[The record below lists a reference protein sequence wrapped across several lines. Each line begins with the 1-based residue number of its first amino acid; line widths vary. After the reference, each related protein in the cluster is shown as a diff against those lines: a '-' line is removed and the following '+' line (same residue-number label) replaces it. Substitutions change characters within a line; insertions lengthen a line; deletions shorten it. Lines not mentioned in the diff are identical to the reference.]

1 MKNRRYTYIYILLAV
16 MLLGASYQL
25 NYRDSKEAM
34 QSRINEQF
42 REAVPHWGNEIC
54 DIQKIPYRRR
64 YDSESYARKTKT
76 TIIYEKE
83 LSKVWDTIVISAR
96 YYLPKERYEY
106 QKRNLE
112 CSLILCDD
120 YKPALTDSL
129 FSNLLADMGIEA
141 EAATELHVKD
151 LKEMFP
157 TADSMN
163 VNAPIREVLIA
174 RHVEGFVTDS
184 VGIGI
189 CDQGLMVGKVAV
201 SRHTVLAHMRWV
213 SRWQIALILLLAAG
227 YAVAAYCQKTV
238 ARLCSMK
245 IIGNTCIDLDANVIR
260 YWDGTT
266 QPLTPT
272 KSALLS
278 MLADAAPDYRLLK
291 EDICQAIWQRNAKDG
306 QALYHVAVSELR
318 TYLVAPDDSL
328 TLNTLPREGIQLI
341 IDPERLHPHRRLHY
355 WRRR

>member
-1 MKNRRYTYIYILLAV
+1 MNHRYTYIYILLAV

-25 NYRDSKEAM
+25 NYRDS
-34 QSRINEQF
+34 
-42 REAVPHWGNEIC
+42 REAVCESINERFREEVPYWGDSILSIR
-54 DIQKIPYRRR
+54 DIPRWGRHS
-64 YDSESYARKTKT
+64 SEAYARKTETK
-76 TIIYEKE
+76 IIGGMGF
-83 LSKVWDTIVISAR
+83 SNGVDTVVISAR
-96 YYLPKERYEY
+96 YYLPKTYGEY
-106 QKRNLE
+106 QHKNYE
-112 CSLILCDD
+112 TSLMLCEE
-120 YKPALTDSL
+120 YEIALTDSF
-129 FSNLLADMGIEA
+129 FSNLLTSMGIEG
-141 EAATELHVKD
+141 EAATELHVKN

-163 VNAPIREVLIA
+163 VNAPIREVLVA
-174 RHVEGFVTDS
+174 KHVEGFVTDS

-238 ARLCSMK
+238 ARLRSMK

-291 EDICQAIWQRNAKDG
+291 EDICQAIWQRSAKDG

-318 TYLVAPDDSL
+318 TYLVAPDDAL
-328 TLNTLPREGIQLI
+328 TLNTLPREGIQLV
-341 IDPERLHPHRRLHY
+341 IDPERLYPHRHLHY

>member
-1 MKNRRYTYIYILLAV
+1 MKNHRYTYIYILLAV

-25 NYRDSKEAM
+25 NYRDS
-34 QSRINEQF
+34 
-42 REAVPHWGNEIC
+42 REAVCESINERFREEVPYWGDSIYIMRNLPHWG
-54 DIQKIPYRRR
+54 RSS
-64 YDSESYARKTKT
+64 SEAYARKTETK
-76 TIIYEKE
+76 IIGD
-83 LSKVWDTIVISAR
+83 LGFSNGVDTIVISAR
-96 YYLPKERYEY
+96 YYLPKTYREY
-106 QKRNLE
+106 QHKNGE
-112 CSLILCDD
+112 SVLIWHGE
-120 YKPALTDSL
+120 YSPVITDSF
-129 FSNLLADMGIEA
+129 FSNLLTSMGIEG
-141 EAATELHVKD
+141 EAATELHVKN

-163 VNAPIREVLIA
+163 VNAPIREVLVA
-174 RHVEGFVTDS
+174 KHVKGFVTDS

-238 ARLCSMK
+238 ARLRSMK

-318 TYLVAPDDSL
+318 TYLVAPDDAL

-341 IDPERLHPHRRLHY
+341 IDPKRLHPHRHLHY

>member
-1 MKNRRYTYIYILLAV
+1 MKNRRFTYIYILLAA
-16 MLLGASYQL
+16 LLLSASYQL
-25 NYRDSKEAM
+25 NYRDSKVAM
-34 QSRINEQF
+34 QSRINERF
-42 REAVPHWGNEIC
+42 REAVPHWLNTIFNTL
-54 DIQKIPYRRR
+54 QIPQGGLYNRA
-64 YDSESYARKTKT
+64 ESVRKTKT
-76 TIIYEKE
+76 TIIGAK
-83 LSKVWDTIVISAR
+83 DTIEISAR
-96 YYLPKERYEY
+96 YFPRTDYEWWLR
-106 QKRNLE
+106 KGLE
-112 CSLILCDD
+112 GMLIKSDMYDSTL
-120 YKPALTDSL
+120 ADSL
-129 FSNLLADMGIEA
+129 FNNLLTSLGIEA

-163 VNAPIREVLIA
+163 VDVPIREVLA
-174 RHVEGFVTDS
+174 AKHVEGFVTDS

-227 YAVAAYCQKTV
+227 YAVAAYCRKTI
-238 ARLCSMK
+238 AHLRSMK

-291 EDICQAIWQRNAKDG
+291 EDICQAIWQRSAKDG

>member
-1 MKNRRYTYIYILLAV
+1 MKNRRFTYIYILLAV

-25 NYRDSKEAM
+25 NYRDSKAEVYE
-34 QSRINEQF
+34 RINERF
-42 REAVPHWGNEIC
+42 REEVPHWGNTIC
-54 DIQKIPYRRR
+54 DIQKIPYSRR
-64 YDSESYARKTKT
+64 YDSKSYARKTKT

-96 YYLPKERYEY
+96 YYLPKEHYEY

-120 YKPALTDSL
+120 YKPALADSL
-129 FSNLLADMGIEA
+129 FNNLLTSLGIEA
-141 EAATELHVKD
+141 EAATELHVKE

-163 VNAPIREVLIA
+163 VNAPIREVLVA
-174 RHVEGFVTDS
+174 KHVEGFVTDS

-201 SRHTVLAHMRWV
+201 SRHTVLAHMHRV

-227 YAVAAYCQKTV
+227 YAVAAYCLKTV
-238 ARLCSMK
+238 ARLRNMK

-341 IDPERLHPHRRLHY
+341 IDPKRLHPHRRLHY

>member
-1 MKNRRYTYIYILLAV
+1 MNRRHTYIYILLAV

-25 NYRDSKEAM
+25 NYRDS
-34 QSRINEQF
+34 
-42 REAVPHWGNEIC
+42 REAVCESINERFREEVPYWGDSIYIMRNLPHWG
-54 DIQKIPYRRR
+54 RSS
-64 YDSESYARKTKT
+64 SEAYARKTETK
-76 TIIYEKE
+76 IIGD
-83 LSKVWDTIVISAR
+83 LGFSNGVDTIVISAR
-96 YYLPKERYEY
+96 YYLPKTYREY
-106 QKRNLE
+106 QHKNGE
-112 CSLILCDD
+112 SVLIWHGE
-120 YKPALTDSL
+120 YSPVTTDSF
-129 FSNLLADMGIEA
+129 FSNLLTSMGIEG
-141 EAATELHVKD
+141 EAATELHVKN

-163 VNAPIREVLIA
+163 VNAPIREVLVA
-174 RHVEGFVTDS
+174 KHVEGFVTDS

-201 SRHTVLAHMRWV
+201 SRHTVLVHMRWV

-238 ARLCSMK
+238 ARLRSMK

-291 EDICQAIWQRNAKDG
+291 EDICHAIWQRSAKDG

-318 TYLVAPDDSL
+318 TYLVAPDDAL

-341 IDPERLHPHRRLHY
+341 IDPEHLHPHRRLHY

>member
-1 MKNRRYTYIYILLAV
+1 
-16 MLLGASYQL
+16 
-25 NYRDSKEAM
+25 M

-42 REAVPHWGNEIC
+42 REAVPHWLNTIFNTL
-54 DIQKIPYRRR
+54 QIPQGGLYNRA
-64 YDSESYARKTKT
+64 ESVRKTKT
-76 TIIYEKE
+76 TIIGAK
-83 LSKVWDTIVISAR
+83 DTIEISAR
-96 YYLPKERYEY
+96 YFPRTDYEWWLR
-106 QKRNLE
+106 KNLE
-112 CSLILCDD
+112 SMLIKSDMYD
-120 YKPALTDSL
+120 SALTDSL
-129 FSNLLADMGIEA
+129 FNNLLTSLGIEA
-141 EAATELHVKD
+141 EVATELHVKD

-163 VNAPIREVLIA
+163 VNAPIREVLTA
-174 RHVEGFVTDS
+174 RHVEGFATDT

-201 SRHTVLAHMRWV
+201 SRHTVLGHMRWV
-213 SRWQIALILLLAAG
+213 SRWQIALILLLAAS

-238 ARLCSMK
+238 ARLRSMK

-328 TLNTLPREGIQLI
+328 TLNTLPREGIQLV
-341 IDPERLHPHRRLHY
+341 IDLERLHPHRHLHY

>member
-1 MKNRRYTYIYILLAV
+1 MKNRRFTYIYILLAA
-16 MLLGASYQL
+16 LLLAASYQL
-25 NYRDSKEAM
+25 NYRDSKVAV
-34 QSRINEQF
+34 QDRINEQF
-42 REAVPHWGNEIC
+42 RGAVPYWGDSIYIMRNLPHWG
-54 DIQKIPYRRR
+54 RSS
-64 YDSESYARKTKT
+64 SEAYARKTETK
-76 TIIYEKE
+76 IIGD
-83 LSKVWDTIVISAR
+83 LGFSNGVDTLVISAR
-96 YYLPKERYEY
+96 YYLPKTYREY
-106 QKRNLE
+106 QHKNGE
-112 CSLILCDD
+112 SVLIWHGE
-120 YKPALTDSL
+120 YSPVITDS
-129 FSNLLADMGIEA
+129 FFNNLLTNMGIEA

-163 VNAPIREVLIA
+163 VNAPIREVLTA
-174 RHVEGFVTDS
+174 RHVEGFATDT

-201 SRHTVLAHMRWV
+201 SRHTVLGHMRWV

-227 YAVAAYCQKTV
+227 YAVAAYCRKTI
-238 ARLCSMK
+238 AHLRSMK

-291 EDICQAIWQRNAKDG
+291 EDICQAIWQRSAKDG

-318 TYLVAPDDSL
+318 TYLVAPDDAL

>member
-1 MKNRRYTYIYILLAV
+1 M
-16 MLLGASYQL
+16 
-25 NYRDSKEAM
+25 
-34 QSRINEQF
+34 
-42 REAVPHWGNEIC
+42 
-54 DIQKIPYRRR
+54 
-64 YDSESYARKTKT
+64 ESVRQTKT
-76 TIIYEKE
+76 TIFSAK
-83 LSKVWDTIVISAR
+83 DTVEISVR
-96 YYLPKERYEY
+96 YLPRTDYEWWLR
-106 QKRNLE
+106 KNLE
-112 CSLILCDD
+112 SLLIRGNLYDSTL
-120 YKPALTDSL
+120 ADSL
-129 FSNLLADMGIEA
+129 FNNLLADMGIEA

-163 VNAPIREVLIA
+163 VNAPIREVLVVK
-174 RHVEGFVTDS
+174 HVEGFVTDS

-227 YAVAAYCQKTV
+227 YAVAAYCRKTI
-238 ARLCSMK
+238 AHLRSMK

-291 EDICQAIWQRNAKDG
+291 EDICQAIWQRSAKDG

-341 IDPERLHPHRRLHY
+341 IDPEHLHPHRRLHY

>member
-1 MKNRRYTYIYILLAV
+1 MKNRRFTYIYILLAA
-16 MLLGASYQL
+16 LLLAASYQL

-42 REAVPHWGNEIC
+42 REAVPYWGNAIC
-54 DIQKIPYRRR
+54 DIQKIPYSRR
-64 YDSESYARKTKT
+64 YDSKSYAHKTKT

-83 LSKVWDTIVISAR
+83 LSKVLDTIVISAR

-112 CSLILCDD
+112 CALILCDD
-120 YKPALTDSL
+120 YKPALADSL
-129 FSNLLADMGIEA
+129 FNNLLSSLGIEA

-157 TADSMN
+157 TAHSMN
-163 VNAPIREVLIA
+163 VNAPIREVLVA
-174 RHVEGFVTDS
+174 KHVEGFVTDS

-201 SRHTVLAHMRWV
+201 SRHTVLGHMRWV

-227 YAVAAYCQKTV
+227 YAVAAYCLKTV
-238 ARLCSMK
+238 ARLRSMK

-260 YWDGTT
+260 Y
-266 QPLTPT
+266 
-272 KSALLS
+272 
-278 MLADAAPDYRLLK
+278 
-291 EDICQAIWQRNAKDG
+291 
-306 QALYHVAVSELR
+306 
-318 TYLVAPDDSL
+318 
-328 TLNTLPREGIQLI
+328 
-341 IDPERLHPHRRLHY
+341 
-355 WRRR
+355 